1 MLEIQV
7 RDMHSGG
14 VKMGN
19 GNTILSL
26 LIIGNPI
33 HTTNINKTCTG
44 SLLLKKTTK
53 MDDNINIDITIVV

>member
-14 VKMGN
+14 VKIVN
-19 GNTILSL
+19 VNTILSL
-26 LIIGNPI
+26 FIIGNPI
-33 HTTNINKTCTG
+33 HNTNISKTFTD

-53 MDDNINIDITIVV
+53 MDDNINIDLTIVV